1 VGVGLGNVGSGAS
14 WRQALWVGCAM
25 TPMSSIALLIASQF
39 VVASPSTGHL
49 IARVA
54 LPAILLMEVLGAVI
68 ATVAIYRAGEAPN
81 PGPRCCA
88 RPQRRPR
95 MSLEA
100 FHHSEPLTLGVELE
114 LQLVNTHDYDLAPY
128 AEDMLRLMKK
138 TPLPGSVVPEMTN
151 SMIEIS
157 TGICHSASEVL
168 GQLSPIRDALVKSA
182 DKLNIAVVGGGTHP
196 FQQWHERRIY
206 DKPRFRELSELYG
219 YLSKQ
224 FTIFGQHVHIGCPDA
239 DAALLML
246 HRMSR
251 YIPHF
256 IALSASS
263 PYVQGQD
270 TAFDSAR
277 LNSVFAFPLSGRA
290 PFVLTWDDFTT
301 YFDKM
306 TRTGVVKSMKDFYWD
321 IRPKPEF
328 GTIEIRV
335 FDTPLTIERA
345 AALAGF
351 VQSLGAWFLAEQPF
365 MPKKTTTSSTPTTAS
380 RPAALAWTR
389 CTWTR
394 PRATTCRCA
403 STSCMTMDQHR
414 RTRRGARRLERA
426 APAAHR
432 SQAGQNDARWLRER
446 QREEQ
451 LLAEVSRQAALRF
464 RGAAAEQAAT
474 APTRH
479 RTIRPMGE
487 FDLIARYFTR
497 PVRRAA
503 LGVGDDCALLAPAP
517 RHAAGHLQRHAGR
530 RPPLLCRRGP
540 RAPGPQGP
548 GRQPVGPGGL
558 RRPAAGF
565 TLALALPG
573 PMRPGCRLF
582 ARACWR
588 WPTRTAASWWAAT
601 PRRAR

>member
-1 VGVGLGNVGSGAS
+1 
-14 WRQALWVGCAM
+14 M
-25 TPMSSIALLIASQF
+25 P
-39 VVASPSTGHL
+39 
-49 IARVA
+49 
-54 LPAILLMEVLGAVI
+54 
-68 ATVAIYRAGEAPN
+68 
-81 PGPRCCA
+81 
-88 RPQRRPR
+88 
-95 MSLEA
+95 LEA
-100 FHHSEPLTLGVELE
+100 FNQSEPLTLGVELE

-128 AEDMLRLMKK
+128 AEDMLRLMLK

-157 TGICHSASEVL
+157 TGICHSSSEVL
-168 GQLSPIRDALVKSA
+168 GQLSQIRDALVKSA

-206 DKPRFRELSELYG
+206 DQPRFQELSQLYG

-263 PYVQGQD
+263 PFVQGHD

-290 PFVLTWDDFTT
+290 PCVLTWAEFEQ

-365 MPKKTTTSSTPTTAS
+365 MPCEDDYLVYTYNRFQAC
-380 RPAALAWTR
+380 RFGMDAVYVDPATGSHMQLR
-389 CTWTR
+389 EHIMR
-394 PRATTCRCA
+394 
-403 STSCMTMDQHR
+403 TMDQIAGHAAQH
-414 RTRRGARRLERA
+414 GASGALHLLRSE
-426 APAAHR
+426 AH
-432 SQAGQNDARWLRER
+432 AGQNDARWLRER

-464 RGAAAEQAAT
+464 RGE
-474 APTRH
+474 
-479 RTIRPMGE
+479 
-487 FDLIARYFTR
+487 
-497 PVRRAA
+497 
-503 LGVGDDCALLAPAP
+503 LA
-517 RHAAGHLQRHAGR
+517 
-530 RPPLLCRRGP
+530 
-540 RAPGPQGP
+540 
-548 GRQPVGPGGL
+548 
-558 RRPAAGF
+558 
-565 TLALALPG
+565 
-573 PMRPGCRLF
+573 
-582 ARACWR
+582 
-588 WPTRTAASWWAAT
+588 
-601 PRRAR
+601 